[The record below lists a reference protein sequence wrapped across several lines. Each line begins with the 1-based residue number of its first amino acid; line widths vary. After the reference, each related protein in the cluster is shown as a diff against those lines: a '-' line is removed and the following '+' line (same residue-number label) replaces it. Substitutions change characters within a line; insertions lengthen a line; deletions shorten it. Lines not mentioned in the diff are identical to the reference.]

1 MSDDEK
7 ESPADPK
14 DKPKEKVEGA
24 GEDAGADAASAG
36 EGGGDR
42 PMNRAERRARKH
54 GRKGEL
60 RDLHDRDKSMKRDT
74 KGHLAKMFRRKSIQ
88 S

>member
-1 MSDDEK
+1 MANEEK

-14 DKPKEKVEGA
+14 EKVEGV
-24 GEDAGADAASAG
+24 GEDAGAAAPSAG
-36 EGGGDR
+36 EIGGNR

-54 GRKGEL
+54 KRKSEL

-74 KGHLAKMFRRKSIQ
+74 RGHLAKIFRRKSIQ